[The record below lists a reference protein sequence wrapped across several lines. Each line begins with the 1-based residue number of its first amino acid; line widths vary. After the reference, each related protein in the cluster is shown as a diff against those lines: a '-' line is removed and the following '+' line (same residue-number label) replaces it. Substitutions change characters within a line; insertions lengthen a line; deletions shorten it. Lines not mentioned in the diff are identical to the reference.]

1 MDREFEGI
9 KELGTGQNLTYRVR
23 IDYFGNVNISRGI
36 INKITN
42 SSFWFNFLEI
52 KDDMPVTNMIIQT
65 YIQSIEE
72 GVRQN
77 LDQESFER
85 ILRSIQK
92 LKYINGNYIEFDH
105 NDSRFSQMEEMIS
118 NLMCTISSME
128 SKIKELEEFKKNVE
142 TQYPGTI
149 EILRRRIQEIEKKN

>member
-128 SKIKELEEFKKNVE
+128 SKMKELEEFKKNVE